1 MLRPLIKRKYISIGA
16 GVRDKEFEM
25 LSEGKKVG
33 CWRGGDAEEFA
44 GCRAYFGRG
53 TRDKAD
59 LAVSPGRTDST

>member
-1 MLRPLIKRKYISIGA
+1 MGA
-16 GVRDKEFEM
+16 GVRDKEFGM
-25 LSEGKKVG
+25 LWEGSKVG

-59 LAVSPGRTDST
+59 LAVSPGTANSTRGTWKLATRI